1 MPCGKKTAIKKAIQ
15 NQMTPWQSA
24 IQNFIC
30 ISRHRHLA
38 LLPGWPGNRQLGII
52 LVFAYRQSAIRS
64 WISRPSATSNSIWI
78 RTYSEFLFWIVGQP
92 AVRKLS
98 ALAVWFGFQGNRQF
112 GILGGFRAIGTW
124 EFDLDFR
131 AIFNWEVYLDFK
143 QLATGIILTFVWRQ
157 SAVGNFIWIWGN
169 QQLGF

>member
-1 MPCGKKTAIKKAIQ
+1 MPCGLKTAIKKAIQ

-30 ISRHRHLA
+30 ISRQRHLA
-38 LLPGWPGNRQLGII
+38 ILPGWPGNRQLGII
-52 LVFAYRQSAIRS
+52 FVFVYRQSAIRS
-64 WISRPSATSNSIWI
+64 WISRPSATGNSIWI

-98 ALAVWFGFQGNRQF
+98 ALAVWFGFQGNRQL
-112 GILGGFRAIGTW
+112 GIYVDFEQSALGNSILISGQSSTGKFTW
-124 EFDLDFR
+124 
-131 AIFNWEVYLDFK
+131 ISSNS
-143 QLATGIILTFVWRQ
+143 QLGIILIFVWRQ

>member
-1 MPCGKKTAIKKAIQ
+1 MPCGIKTAIKKAIQ

-38 LLPGWPGNRQLGII
+38 ILPGWPGNRQLGII
-52 LVFAYRQSAIRS
+52 FVF
-64 WISRPSATSNSIWI
+64 ISRPSATGDSIWI

-98 ALAVWFGFQGNRQF
+98 ALAVWFGFQGNRQL
-112 GILGGFRAIGTW
+112 GIY
-124 EFDLDFR
+124 
-131 AIFNWEVYLDFK
+131 VDFK
-143 QLATGIILTFVWRQ
+143 QSALGNSILISGQSSTGKITWISSNWQLGIILILFE
-157 SAVGNFIWIWGN
+157 GNR
-169 QQLGF
+169 QLGISSGCWVMER